1 MVNEQNPLSDYFR
14 GASVYIKL
22 PSCGFYSKKGT
33 VEPTVSGEI
42 EVFPMTTSDELLFKS
57 PDALLNGESIAK
69 VIQSCSPS
77 VKNAYD
83 LPMNDVEALLL
94 AIRQSTYGDQ
104 IDYSSSCPECKT
116 IKEFG
121 LSISWVLSDMQTLE
135 PDKSVKLDNGLMI
148 KVRPYSYKSSVK
160 AALLAY
166 NEGQFLNMLLEED
179 ISDEEKALKATESYK
194 KAINL
199 TIELLANS
207 ILSVHKDGKLI
218 TDNPEFIKEWIEKA
232 SSKDSKKI
240 EKVIKEMNETGVK
253 KEVIVDCDKCNH
265 EWTTKVIFDPSS
277 FFVQSS

>member
-22 PSCGFYSKKGT
+22 PSCGFYSKNGT

-69 VIQSCSPS
+69 VIQSCSPA
-77 VKNAYD
+77 VKDVYD

-104 IDYSSSCPECKT
+104 IDFSAKCPSCET
-116 IKEFG
+116 VKEFG

-135 PDKSVKLDNGLMI
+135 PDKTVKLSNGLTI

-160 AALLAY
+160 AALLAF
-166 NEGQFLNMLLEED
+166 NETQFLNMLIEEE
-179 ISDEEKALKATESYK
+179 ISDEEKAKKATVSFN
-194 KAINL
+194 KAVNL

-207 ILSVHKDGKLI
+207 ILSVYGKDKTLI
-218 TDNPEFIKEWIEKA
+218 TDNPDFIKEWIEKA
-232 SSKDSKKI
+232 SSAD
-240 EKVIKEMNETGVK
+240 
-253 KEVIVDCDKCNH
+253 
-265 EWTTKVIFDPSS
+265 TK
-277 FFVQSS
+277 